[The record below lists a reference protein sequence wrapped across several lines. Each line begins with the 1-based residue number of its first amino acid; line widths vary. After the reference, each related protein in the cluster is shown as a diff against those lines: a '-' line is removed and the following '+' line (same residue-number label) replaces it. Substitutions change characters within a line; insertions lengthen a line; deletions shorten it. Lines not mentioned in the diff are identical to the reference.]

1 MITWL
6 HGAFG
11 AGKSSVA
18 AELARRRPD
27 LVPYDP
33 ELVGYLL
40 RQVLPVPTGDFQDLP
55 EWRELVAA
63 TAAALDAG
71 GTRSLVTPMTLLDQ
85 RYADEV
91 FTDEPDVTTLL
102 TNDYF
107 RGAVSEGQEAWRQVV
122 AGAARNGVP
131 VPGFAS
137 ALAYYDGL
145 RAERLPAALIQ
156 GLRDLFGAHTYR
168 RTDKEGSFH
177 TMWGEDGRE
186 VQV

>member
-55 EWRELVAA
+55 EWRDLVAA
-63 TAAALDAG
+63 TGAALDAG
-71 GTRSLVTPMTLLDQ
+71 GARSLVAPMTLLTR

-91 FTDEPDVTTLL
+91 FTGLATRGVRVVHVLLDVAEEELRRRIAEDAAETGAREWRLDRVAAYVQARSWLVPLADLVVDTTAL
-102 TNDYF
+102 TVAQVADQVL
-107 RGAVSEGQEAWRQVV
+107 ATVS
-122 AGAARNGVP
+122 
-131 VPGFAS
+131 
-137 ALAYYDGL
+137 GL
-145 RAERLPAALIQ
+145 RPA
-156 GLRDLFGAHTYR
+156 
-168 RTDKEGSFH
+168 
-177 TMWGEDGRE
+177 
-186 VQV
+186 

>member
-40 RQVLPVPTGDFQDLP
+40 RQVLPVPSGDFQALP
-55 EWRELVAA
+55 EWRELVVA
-63 TAAALDAG
+63 TGAALDAG
-71 GTRSLVTPMTLLDQ
+71 GARSLVAPMTLLDR

-91 FTDEPDVTTLL
+91 STGL
-102 TNDYF
+102 
-107 RGAVSEGQEAWRQVV
+107 
-122 AGAARNGVP
+122 AARGVRVVHVLLDVDEDELRRRIADDAAEVGARDWRLDRVAAYAQARGWL
-131 VPGFAS
+131 VPLADLVVDTT
-137 ALAYYDGL
+137 ALTVAQGADQV
-145 RAERLPAALIQ
+145 LPTVSGVRPA
-156 GLRDLFGAHTYR
+156 
-168 RTDKEGSFH
+168 
-177 TMWGEDGRE
+177 
-186 VQV
+186 

>member
-55 EWRELVAA
+55 EWRELVVA
-63 TAAALDAG
+63 TGAALDAG
-71 GTRSLVTPMTLLDQ
+71 GTRSLVAPMTLLDR

-91 FTDEPDVTTLL
+91 VTGLAARGVRVVHVLLDVAEDELRRRIVDDTAEIGARGWRLDRVAAYAQARAWLVPLADLVVDTTAL
-102 TNDYF
+102 TVAQVADQVL
-107 RGAVSEGQEAWRQVV
+107 ATVSE
-122 AGAARNGVP
+122 
-131 VPGFAS
+131 
-137 ALAYYDGL
+137 L
-145 RAERLPAALIQ
+145 RPA
-156 GLRDLFGAHTYR
+156 
-168 RTDKEGSFH
+168 
-177 TMWGEDGRE
+177 
-186 VQV
+186 